1 MFRSVNFSDLISAGP
16 FIQLGYGQLL
26 SVHTVV
32 HHGQLVHLPTSQS
45 YIINL
50 NTIIH
55 FFQSIF
61 VYIFPN
67 SIERE
72 LLQTTYIWL

>member
-32 HHGQLVHLPTSQS
+32 HHGQLVHLQ
-45 YIINL
+45 
-50 NTIIH
+50 
-55 FFQSIF
+55 
-61 VYIFPN
+61 V
-67 SIERE
+67 EADAE
-72 LLQTTYIWL
+72 LPAEVSDVLDGLGSE